1 MKSYAMA
8 VTGGNK
14 VQIDAS
20 DPLFLHSSD
29 HPDQPLVADIFNGED
44 FDNWRHSV
52 VFQTKALSH

>member
-1 MKSYAMA
+1 MV
-8 VTGGNK
+8 VTSGNK

-20 DPLFLHSSD
+20 DALILHSSD
-29 HPDQPLVADIFNGED
+29 HPGQPLIADVFNGED